1 MKTKQT
7 LFISILLMLLF
18 SQISIAC
25 GNSNVNGSSIDVLS
39 GKSGDYYADVFNEH
53 LSKGISTEIHTDA
66 YIPLYVGTEAMV
78 LRDSVTSKE
87 YYMYSGYSV
96 VDTLQIDSALAWLQK
111 GIEECPQRLD
121 LRFGLAATYRMLDD
135 GNKVYAI
142 MEQTVDWILANKKAE
157 LTWISDV
164 AVDPQQQ
171 TVESAL
177 HDYFTNCYY
186 STSFRHLGIKF
197 AELGI
202 KYNPNHS
209 IFYNDKAAML
219 LEDGD
224 KAGALKLMKKALEL
238 SPDDELIRSNIKYLE
253 SEK

>member
-1 MKTKQT
+1 MC
-7 LFISILLMLLF
+7 IILK
-18 SQISIAC
+18 
-25 GNSNVNGSSIDVLS
+25 NV
-39 GKSGDYYADVFNEH
+39 Y
-53 LSKGISTEIHTDA
+53 
-66 YIPLYVGTEAMV
+66 YVG
-78 LRDSVTSKE
+78 KE
-87 YYMYSGYSV
+87 
-96 VDTLQIDSALAWLQK
+96 L
-111 GIEECPQRLD
+111 E
-121 LRFGLAATYRMLDD
+121 
-135 GNKVYAI
+135 YAI

-157 LTWISDV
+157 LTWTSDV

-186 STSFRHLGIKF
+186 STSFRHLGVKF

-224 KAGALKLMKKALEL
+224 KVGALKLMKKALEL